1 METDNLVRTT
11 TTDGSDL
18 RYMTTG
24 RATDTAAAER
34 AQMADTNDENPFQ
47 NPPVND
53 RSAGIHSSH
62 HITSHGVNDRINL
75 QQDLDSLQNWSD
87 KWLLRFNPDKCK
99 VMHIGHDCKF
109 LYMIKQD
116 GKSYRL
122 SETVQERDLGV
133 LVQSDLKSV
142 IPVY

>member
-11 TTDGSDL
+11 TTDGGDL

-62 HITSHGVNDRINL
+62 HMV
-75 QQDLDSLQNWSD
+75 
-87 KWLLRFNPDKCK
+87 
-99 VMHIGHDCKF
+99 
-109 LYMIKQD
+109 
-116 GKSYRL
+116 
-122 SETVQERDLGV
+122 
-133 LVQSDLKSV
+133 
-142 IPVY
+142 